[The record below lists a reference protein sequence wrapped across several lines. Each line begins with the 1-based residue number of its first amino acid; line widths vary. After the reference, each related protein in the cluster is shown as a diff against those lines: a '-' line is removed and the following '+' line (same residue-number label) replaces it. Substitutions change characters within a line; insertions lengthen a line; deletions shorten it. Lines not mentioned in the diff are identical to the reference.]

1 MSASFYAYWIGER
14 GALVERAEI
23 KQIEDK
29 NFRHLMMDV
38 VWFGL
43 ALTATA
49 RFLSVFAIRL
59 GATPA
64 EQGLLIGLQG
74 LVMGFSTLFAVRWRN
89 RFQTTSEAIIIPGF
103 FFRFWFLLPVFTP
116 FFPQPFQVPWLL
128 FSVAFTGI
136 GQGIAGSL
144 FLTHMREAV
153 GDQRVSVLSSRRFA
167 AMNIGLCITAV
178 AFGWI
183 LTVIPFPLN
192 YQVMFGAAF
201 IFSLVSQWHVT
212 QSKTLYPVPVLAP
225 VDSSSQERVWK
236 LPGWRIVIV
245 AGIVTHLAFLSVNAI
260 IPMVLVKTMQADEA
274 YMGIFGLIELVG
286 GILAGLSG
294 EWFLR
299 RMSPRRLTG
308 LAVGMTAVTPLV
320 IAFAPSLSFALG
332 GAMLNGMGWT
342 LVAIGLYSVLVE
354 RTPNHLM
361 PRATTLYQQMLAVGT
376 FVGPLIG
383 STLAGAGVNLLAV
396 LLIGAG
402 LRLVGGLVLGIH
414 RRDFGGLFLRAP
426 RATVIPTVAA
436 GD

>member
-1 MSASFYAYWIGER
+1 M
-14 GALVERAEI
+14 ERADI
-23 KQIEDK
+23 QRIEDK

-89 RFQTTSEAIIIPGF
+89 RFQTTSEAIVIPGF

-128 FSVAFTGI
+128 FSVAFTGL

-153 GDQRVSVLSSRRFA
+153 GDQRVNILASRRFA
-167 AMNIGLCITAV
+167 AMNIGLCVTAV
-178 AFGWI
+178 GFGWM
-183 LTVIPFPLN
+183 LTAIPFPLN

-201 IFSLVSQWHVT
+201 LFSLVSQWHVT
-212 QSKTLYPVPVLAP
+212 QSKTLYPVSMSAAVPAENVPSAP
-225 VDSSSQERVWK
+225 IQRIWNM
-236 LPGWRIVIV
+236 PGWGIVI
-245 AGIVTHLAFLSVNAI
+245 AASLITHLAFLSVNAV
-260 IPMVLVKTMQADEA
+260 IPMVLVSTMKADEA
-274 YMGIFGLIELVG
+274 FMGVFGLIELVG

-299 RMSPRRLTG
+299 HLNPRRLTG
-308 LAVGMTAVTPLV
+308 LAVGMTAITPLV
-320 IAFAPSLSFALG
+320 IAFAPSLNVALG

-342 LVAIGLYSVLVE
+342 LVAIGLYAILVE
-354 RTPNHLM
+354 RTPSHMM

-383 STLAGAGVNLLAV
+383 STLAGAGINLLVV

-402 LRLVGGLVLGIH
+402 LRLLGGLLLGIRWH
-414 RRDFGGLFLRAP
+414 GVGRVFVRGVRIVTLPAAAVQP
-426 RATVIPTVAA
+426 RL
-436 GD
+436 